1 MRLDIGYSTLLQ
13 MSGIYA
19 TISKEC
25 VDTPPWV
32 PGIGRVW
39 CLSIL
44 HPLVE
49 FLAEEAE

>member
-1 MRLDIGYSTLLQ
+1 MRLDIGLRKTLH
-13 MSGIYA
+13 MKGIYA

-25 VDTPPWV
+25 VDNPPWV
-32 PGIGRVW
+32 SGIGRVL

-49 FLAEEAE
+49 VLAEETD